1 MYNTISQSP
10 HCEGPATEQTEDN
23 HPPEQSDQCPFI
35 PGTDTSFEDWTGS
48 QIPGLA
54 LDSSSSIETETETL
68 TTASEMPRWGL
79 VRKTPKTAAEVAL
92 FGRLLTVTS

>member
-10 HCEGPATEQTEDN
+10 HCEGPAVEQTEDN
-23 HPPEQSDQCPFI
+23 HSPEQSEQCPFI

-48 QIPGLA
+48 RIPGLA